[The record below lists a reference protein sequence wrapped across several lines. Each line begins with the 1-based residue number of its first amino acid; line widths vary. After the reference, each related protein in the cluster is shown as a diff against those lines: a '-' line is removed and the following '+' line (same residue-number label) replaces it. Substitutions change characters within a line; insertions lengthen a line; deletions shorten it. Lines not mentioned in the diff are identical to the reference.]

1 MATERRYLFAPLE
14 RRGVVA
20 GLRGGQI
27 GTLGAGLV
35 AAVGVL
41 RAFPSTIGLLIAIAV
56 VGASVAVTFV
66 AVGDRSLDQ
75 WVPVVA
81 RYGALRV
88 RPRFRSRPARQKR
101 RPVEVPAPFKTL
113 TIAQLDR
120 GVGERP
126 AVMIVDR
133 AAGTLGSVLAVRGH
147 SFALLAAADKERR
160 LASWGAVLASMARH
174 GGVVSRI
181 QWLERTV
188 GGDADALAR
197 HLAGN
202 RSLEADAPATRSYTA
217 LIAEAGPLTQEH
229 ECFVVLTIAKRG
241 GKTVLQRELRLLEAQ
256 LRAADLD
263 VSGALSQRDFAAFLR
278 TSFDLAART
287 ALARRAAAHPDLAGA
302 DLAGSW
308 PASTTTDWSAYQTD
322 AARHATFWVAEWP
335 RIEVGPDFL
344 SPLLLRAGGH
354 RTVSLTMAPVNPAE
368 GFREA
373 EAARTAALADDE
385 LRQRAGFLGTARRR
399 RENEGLLRREAELAD
414 GHAAYRFSG
423 YVTISADDQASLE
436 DACSE
441 VVQLAH
447 QCRLDL
453 RRLYGLQDL
462 AFTWTL
468 PLGRGLT

>member
-20 GLRGGQI
+20 GLRGGQ
-27 GTLGAGLV
+27 LLALAAGLLS
-35 AAVGVL
+35 AIGVL
-41 RAFPSTIGLLIAIAV
+41 RRAPSTVGLAVALALVGVAFTVAFVGIGGRSVDEWLPVVGRFGLLRLRAV
-56 VGASVAVTFV
+56 AARPSQQARPPVAPASTFK
-66 AVGDRSLDQ
+66 SLSF
-75 WVPVVA
+75 A
-81 RYGALRV
+81 H
-88 RPRFRSRPARQKR
+88 
-101 RPVEVPAPFKTL
+101 
-113 TIAQLDR
+113 LDR

-133 AAGTLGSVLAVRGH
+133 AAGTFGAVLAVRGY
-147 SFALLAAADKERR
+147 SFALLDAADKERR

-174 GGVVSRI
+174 GGFVSRI

-197 HLAGN
+197 HFAGN
-202 RSLEADAPATRSYTA
+202 GVLDADAQPTRSYAA
-217 LIAEAGPLTQEH
+217 LVAEAGPLTQEH
-229 ECFVVLTIAKRG
+229 ECFVAITVSRRAG
-241 GKTVLQRELRLLEAQ
+241 STVLQRELRLLEAQ
-256 LRAADLD
+256 LRSADLE
-263 VSGALSQRDFAAFLR
+263 VRGALSQREFAALLR
-278 TSFDLAART
+278 TSFDLAARA

-302 DLAGSW
+302 ALAASW
-308 PASTTTDWSAYQTD
+308 PASTATDWSTYRTD
-322 AARHATFWVAEWP
+322 VTRHATFWVAEWP
-335 RIEVGPDFL
+335 RLEVGPDFL
-344 SPLLLRAGGH
+344 SPLLLRAGCH
-354 RTVSLTMAPVNPAE
+354 RTVSLIMAPVDPAK

-423 YVTISADDQASLE
+423 YVTVSAPDQVALE
-436 DACSE
+436 DACAD

-453 RRLYGLQDL
+453 RRLYGLQDV

-468 PLGRGLT
+468 PLGRGLA